1 MQYKIVLSLLMAG
14 SLIAQSTQESAR
26 AALNRGVAAFKGAK
40 YSDAVSEFELAVK
53 LDPANVNTRLYLG
66 TTYMTQWVP
75 GADSL
80 QNIEFANRAEAAFRS
95 VYEIDARDKTALASL
110 ASLAFNKAKA
120 IRAGQPERLHYF
132 DEAETW
138 YRKILDVDS
147 NDKTAYY
154 SLGVIAWERF
164 YPALMNART
173 RLGMKPEDPG
183 PLRDSNIRA
192 ELRTQ
197 YSRIVEDGMA
207 NLNRAIT
214 VDPLYS
220 DAMAYLNLLHR
231 ERADYSE
238 SDQDYKRD
246 IETADGLVTYAL
258 AARKRMAES
267 GNSYAPAPPPPAGNS
282 SERIRVG
289 GNVQALNLVYKPVPI
304 YPPLA
309 KQARIQGT
317 IRFTVII
324 DKQGQVQNVQLM
336 SGHPL
341 LVPSAA
347 EAVKQYTYKPTF
359 LNGQPVE
366 VLTQV
371 DVNFTLTQ

>member
-1 MQYKIVLSLLMAG
+1 MTDKIVLSLLMAG
-14 SLIAQSTQESAR
+14 SIFAQSTQESAR

-40 YSDAVSEFELAVK
+40 YSEAVSEFELASK
-53 LDPANVNTRLYLG
+53 LDPANPNPRLYLG
-66 TTYMTQWVP
+66 TAYMTQWIP
-75 GADSL
+75 GADSPE
-80 QNIEFANRAEAAFRS
+80 NTAFANHAEAAFRA
-95 VYEIDARDKTALASL
+95 VYEMDARDKTALASL

-120 IRAGQPERLHYF
+120 LSVSQPERIHYF

-138 YRKILDVDS
+138 YRKLIDVDS

-183 PLRDSNIRA
+183 PLADINIRA

-197 YSRIVEDGMA
+197 YSRIVEDGMV
-207 NLNRAIT
+207 NLNRAIAI
-214 VDPLYS
+214 DPLYS

-238 SDQDYKRD
+238 SAQDYKRD
-246 IETADGLVTYAL
+246 IETADGLVVQAL
-258 AARKRMAES
+258 DARKRAAES
-267 GNSYAPAPPPPAGNS
+267 GNSYVPAPPPGNS

-289 GNVQALNLVYKPVPI
+289 GHVQAQNLVYKPEPI

-317 IRFTVII
+317 VRFSVII
-324 DKQGQVQNVQLM
+324 DKQGLVQNLQLV

-341 LVPSAA
+341 LVPPAV
-347 EAVKQYTYKPTF
+347 EAVKQYVYKPSL

-366 VLTQV
+366 VTTQV